1 MRSRAVLLLAW
12 SAILTSTTVLLAQ
25 TFDSDRLQTFTRSE
39 FYKGL
44 VNRAL
49 AAIPQTVFQR
59 CPTLVSNG
67 SRVVVIKPVS
77 FGSDGFPNAGV
88 WKQSFPV
95 SGCGND
101 TILNLFFSA
110 GADEK
115 INTAV
120 GAPGATHA
128 DFTLQ
133 RDALLYALTGAARV
147 AKDCKSFEVKNTR
160 FEAYGVPNPPI
171 ADPGQDKPL
180 RPWWETWTMIG
191 CDHTIDVPI
200 DFVPDS
206 TGTQIIQP
214 PSAVAR

>member
-1 MRSRAVLLLAW
+1 MRSGMALLLVW
-12 SAILTSTTVLLAQ
+12 SAMITSTTGLLAQ
-25 TFDSDRLQTFTRSE
+25 TSDSDRLQTFTRSE
-39 FYKGL
+39 FYKSL

-67 SRVVVIKPVS
+67 SRVVVTKPVS
-77 FGSDGFPNAGV
+77 FGSDGFPNAGM
-88 WKQSFPV
+88 WRQSFPV

-101 TILNLFFSA
+101 TILNLYFFA

-115 INTAV
+115 INTTIGV
-120 GAPGATHA
+120 PGATHA
-128 DFTLQ
+128 DLTLQ
-133 RDALLYALTGAARV
+133 RDALLHARIGASRV
-147 AKDCKSFEVKNTR
+147 IKDCKVFEVKNTR
-160 FEAYGVPNPPI
+160 FEAYGAQNPPI

-180 RPWWETWTMIG
+180 RPWWETWTMTG

-206 TGTQIIQP
+206 TGTRIVQP
-214 PSAVAR
+214 PSTVSR

>member
-1 MRSRAVLLLAW
+1 MRSGVALLLAW
-12 SAILTSTTVLLAQ
+12 SAMITSATGLLAQ
-25 TFDSDRLQTFTRSE
+25 TSDSDRLQTFTRSE
-39 FYKGL
+39 FYKSL

-49 AAIPQTVFQR
+49 AAIPQTIFQR

-77 FGSDGFPNAGV
+77 FGSDGFPNAGM

-101 TILNLFFSA
+101 TILNLYFFA

-115 INTAV
+115 INTTIGV
-120 GAPGATHA
+120 PGATHA
-128 DFTLQ
+128 DLALQ
-133 RDALLYALTGAARV
+133 RDALLYARIGAARV
-147 AKDCKSFEVKNTR
+147 IKHCKAFEVKSTR
-160 FEAYGVPNPPI
+160 FEAYGLQNPPM

-180 RPWWETWTMIG
+180 RPWWETWTMVG

-206 TGTQIIQP
+206 TGTRIIQP
-214 PSAVAR
+214 TDTVKR